1 MSPHS
6 LTKEEDQMN
15 TVTSKDGTSIA
26 YWKTGEGPPLL
37 LVHGTTADHSTTW
50 RFVLPDLE
58 KKFTVCAM
66 DRRGRGSSGDGPE
79 YHLQREAEDVA
90 AVIDAVG
97 KSVHVLGHSY
107 GALCAFEASLLT
119 QNIHKMIL
127 YEGVSLNRENAY
139 SPGFIEKLEKMLKA
153 GETESMLIT
162 MFSELVGMPAE
173 EIEMLRSQRE
183 AWDRRQKNATTMPR
197 ELKVDSEYTF
207 VPERFKRMQT
217 PTLLLVGGESPPR
230 ELENARAVADT
241 LPNARVRVLEGQQHA
256 AMYTVPDVFVN
267 EVNRFLEES

>member
-6 LTKEEDQMN
+6 LTKEEDQMT

-50 RFVLPDLE
+50 RFVLSDLE
-58 KKFTVCAM
+58 KIFTVYAM

-90 AVIDAVG
+90 AVIDAIG
-97 KSVHVLGHSY
+97 KPVHVLGHSY
-107 GALCAFEASLLT
+107 GGLCSFEASLLT
-119 QNIHKMIL
+119 LNINKMIL
-127 YEGVSLNRENAY
+127 YEGVSLNRESAY
-139 SPGFIEKLEKMLKA
+139 SPGLIEKLEKMLKE
-153 GETESMLIT
+153 GETERMLIT
-162 MFSELVGMPAE
+162 MYSELVGMPAE
-173 EIEMLRSQRE
+173 EIEMIRSQRD
-183 AWDRRQKNATTMPR
+183 AWERRQKNATTMPR
-197 ELKVDSEYTF
+197 ELKVDSGYTF
-207 VPERFKRMQT
+207 VPDRFKSMLT

-230 ELENARAVADT
+230 ELENARIIADT
-241 LPNARVRVLEGQQHA
+241 LPNAQVRVLEGQQHA

-267 EVNRFLEES
+267 EVIKYLEDR